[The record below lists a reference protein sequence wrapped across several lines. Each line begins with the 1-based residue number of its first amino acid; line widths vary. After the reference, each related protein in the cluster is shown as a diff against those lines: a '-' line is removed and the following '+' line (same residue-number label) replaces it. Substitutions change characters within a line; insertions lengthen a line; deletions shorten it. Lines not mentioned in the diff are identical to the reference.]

1 MHKEIYQKI
10 EIPEGVEAEINGT
23 VLKVKGSEG
32 EVERNFNISSLDF
45 KKENNQIVI
54 GNKRATKKEKKLINT
69 VSAHIRNMIKG
80 VQKKFEYQLKICYS
94 HFPIT
99 VELKDKEIL
108 IKNFL
113 GEKEPRK
120 MKVPQ
125 GADIEISKEIV
136 KVSSANKELA
146 GQVSANF
153 EKLTRIRK
161 KDIRVFQDGL
171 YIINKAGKEI

>member
-10 EIPEGVEAEINGT
+10 EIPESVEAEIDGT
-23 VLKVKGSEG
+23 MLKVKGPEG
-32 EVERNFNISSLDF
+32 EIERNFNISGLDF
-45 KKENNQIVI
+45 KKENNQIII
-54 GNKRATKKEKKLINT
+54 GHKKATKKEKKLINT
-69 VSAHIRNMIKG
+69 VYAHIRNMIEG

-99 VELKDKEIL
+99 IELKDKEIL

-120 MKVPQ
+120 MKVPE
-125 GADIEISKEIV
+125 GADIEVSKEVV
-136 KVSSANKELA
+136 KVISADKELA
-146 GQVSANF
+146 GQVAANF
-153 EKLTRIRK
+153 EKLTRIGKR
-161 KDIRVFQDGL
+161 DIRIFQDGL

>member
-1 MHKEIYQKI
+1 MRKEIYQKI
-10 EIPEGVEAEINGT
+10 EIPEGVKAEIDGNM
-23 VLKVKGSEG
+23 LKVEG
-32 EVERNFNISSLDF
+32 AEGKVERKFNTLKLDF
-45 KKENNQIVI
+45 KKENNQIII
-54 GNKRATKKEKKLINT
+54 GHKKATKKEKKLINT
-69 VSAHIRNMIKG
+69 LSAHIRNIIKG
-80 VQKKFEYQLKICYS
+80 VQKKFEYQIKICYS

-120 MKVPQ
+120 MEVPE
-125 GADIEISKEIV
+125 GADVEISKEII
-136 KVSSANKELA
+136 KVSSSDKELA
-146 GQVSANF
+146 GQVAANF
-153 EKLTRIRK
+153 EKLTRIKK

>member
-1 MHKEIYQKI
+1 MRKEIYQKI
-10 EIPEGVEAEINGT
+10 EIPEGVKAEIDGNM
-23 VLKVKGSEG
+23 LKVEG
-32 EVERNFNISSLDF
+32 AEGKVERKFNTLKLDF
-45 KKENNQIVI
+45 KKENNQIII
-54 GNKRATKKEKKLINT
+54 GHKKATKKEKKLINT
-69 VSAHIRNMIKG
+69 LSAHIRNIIKG
-80 VQKKFEYQLKICYS
+80 VQKKFEYQIKICYS

-120 MKVPQ
+120 IKVPE
-125 GADIEISKEIV
+125 GADVEISKEII
-136 KVSSANKELA
+136 KVSSSDKELA
-146 GQVSANF
+146 GQVAANF
-153 EKLTRIRK
+153 EKLTRIKK

>member
-10 EIPEGVEAEINGT
+10 EIPEGVEAEIDRT
-23 VLKVKGSEG
+23 ILKVKGPEG
-32 EVERNFNISSLDF
+32 NVEKNFKKLNLDF

-54 GNKRATKKEKKLINT
+54 GHKKATKKEKKLINT
-69 VSAHIRNMIKG
+69 ISAHVKNMIKG
-80 VQKKFEYQLKICYS
+80 VQKKFEYELKICYS

-99 VELKDKEIL
+99 VELKGREVL

-120 MKVPQ
+120 MKIPQ
-125 GADIEISKEIV
+125 DVDIEISKETV
-136 KVSSANKELA
+136 KVISSDKELA
-146 GQVSANF
+146 GQVAANF
-153 EKLTRIRK
+153 EKLTRTKK
-161 KDIRVFQDGL
+161 KDIRIFQDGL

>member
-1 MHKEIYQKI
+1 MRKEIYQKI
-10 EIPEGVEAEINGT
+10 EIPEGVKAEIDGNM
-23 VLKVKGSEG
+23 LKVEG
-32 EVERNFNISSLDF
+32 AEGKVERKFNTLKLDF
-45 KKENNQIVI
+45 KEENNQIII
-54 GNKRATKKEKKLINT
+54 GHKKATKKEKKLINT
-69 VSAHIRNMIKG
+69 LSAHIRNIIKG
-80 VQKKFEYQLKICYS
+80 VQKKFEYQIKICYS

-120 MKVPQ
+120 IKVPE
-125 GADIEISKEIV
+125 GADVEISKEII
-136 KVSSANKELA
+136 KVSSSDKELA
-146 GQVSANF
+146 GQVAANF
-153 EKLTRIRK
+153 EKLTRIKK